1 MIGNG
6 HIQFIAD
13 PVFRDVEAIIRAKS
27 KTFTFATALL
37 PDVQRRAVRAL
48 YGFCRFTDDLVDEQ
62 KVTLEELDEWRQ
74 SVNLPA
80 EKQQEPVLRAW
91 SITREFF
98 GIDRRF
104 QEELIDGVAMDLVN
118 LSYQTWDQL
127 SRYCYLVAST
137 VGLLSIP
144 IIGLKPGTTEEQ
156 ARPFA
161 IKLGIA
167 LQLTNILRDVG
178 EDARA
183 GRVYLPEEDLVAFNL
198 TRADIL
204 NGVYDQRFFA
214 LMGFEIERARRL
226 YIESLPGI
234 AMLSSSARPAV
245 GVAALLYRAILDEIE
260 TIQYQV
266 YRIRAHTTFWKKIK
280 MLPGLIR
287 EVKNIEEHA
296 SEPLHG

>member
-1 MIGNG
+1 MHGIGQY
-6 HIQFIAD
+6 QFIID
-13 PVFRDVEAIIRAKS
+13 PVFRDVESIIRVKS

-48 YGFCRFTDDLVDEQ
+48 YGFCRLTDDLVDEQ
-62 KVTLEELDEWRQ
+62 KVTPDELAEWRRK
-74 SVNLPA
+74 VNLPA
-80 EKQQEPVLRAW
+80 NQQHEPFLRAW
-91 SITREFF
+91 SLTREYFC
-98 GIDRRF
+98 IDRRF

-118 LSYQTWDQL
+118 QSYQTWEQL

-137 VGLLSIP
+137 VGLLSMP
-144 IIGLKPGTTEEQ
+144 IIGLRHGVNEEQ
-156 ARPFA
+156 ARPYA

-183 GRVYLPEEDLVAFNL
+183 GRVYLPEEDLAAFNL
-198 TRADIL
+198 SRADIL

-226 YIESLPGI
+226 YLEALPGI
-234 AMLSSSARPAV
+234 AMLSPSARPAV

-266 YRIRAHTTFWKKIK
+266 YRIRAHTTLWKKIK
-280 MLPGLIR
+280 MLPRLIW
-287 EVKNIEEHA
+287 EVNNIEEPA
-296 SEPLHG
+296 TEPMHG